1 MLSIKEVCEIMRNDF
16 YQNEL
21 YHYGVK
27 GMKWGVR
34 RARKNDVS
42 GTSSKKRKTDND
54 DNQTTKKKGLSDRQ
68 KTALKIGAA
77 AAGTALAAY
86 GAYKVSNMIKD
97 KAADRSYRSGKQ
109 IADKYLKEAVALKI
123 DNNGIISK
131 KNSTDVNLSNLSKY
145 RNTMKYTDARTK
157 KVSSS
162 TIEAYKY
169 LRNKD
174 GRADISVG
182 TDLYNDYVK
191 GHYGDFRT
199 KRR

>member
-1 MLSIKEVCEIMRNDF
+1 MD
-16 YQNEL
+16 YTNEL
-21 YHYGVK
+21 YHYGIK

-42 GTSSKKRKTDND
+42 GTSSKKRKTDSD
-54 DNQTTKKKGLSDRQ
+54 DDQTTKKKGLSDRQ
-68 KTALKIGAA
+68 KTALKVGAA
-77 AAGTALAAY
+77 AAGTALAVY
-86 GAYKVSNMIKD
+86 GAYKVSKMLKN
-97 KAADRSYRSGKQ
+97 KAADHSYRTGKQ
-109 IADKYLKEAVALKI
+109 IAETYLKQHKF
-123 DNNGIISK
+123 
-131 KNSTDVNLSNLSKY
+131 TDYSLSNLSKY
-145 RNTMKYTDARTK
+145 NNTMKYTDARTK

-174 GRADISVG
+174 GRADVSVG
-182 TDLYNDYVK
+182 VDLYGDYVK